1 MQELNYL
8 AAVVTAVAAFV
19 ASAVWYTLFA
29 NPMVNLSNTGPA
41 ESGTPIWTMLFVIA
55 QSLVVALMVTYFV
68 SRLGIT
74 IFAGAAGLGTLVWI
88 FPAAILSGSVVH
100 EGVPLALAAIHAG
113 DWLVKLLL
121 IAAIV
126 GVWR

>member
-1 MQELNYL
+1 
-8 AAVVTAVAAFV
+8 
-19 ASAVWYTLFA
+19 
-29 NPMVNLSNTGPA
+29 MVNLSNTGPA